1 MIQALLGY
9 FSYKGTIQS
18 LTRATRFITEG
29 ERAGGKLSPNYVDEK

>member
-1 MIQALLGY
+1 MIQALLGH

-29 ERAGGKLSPNYVDEK
+29 ECWAQTFPERC